1 MIFSNA
7 KYIAGQVIKDG
18 EYVTDLSTNVAI
30 EATLD
35 EEVWTIPIVA
45 DNTMY
50 IEIMKQVNAGTLNI
64 EAAS

>member
-7 KYIAGQVIKDG
+7 KYIAGQVIQDG

-45 DNTMY
+45 ENSMY
-50 IEIMKQVNAGTLNI
+50 IEIMKQVNAGTLSI
-64 EAAS
+64 AAAS